1 MALYLTGDTHGDF
14 RKFLLDAFPDQYRMA
29 KEDIVLC
36 GKQCFTMGG
45 ASSHDIS
52 GGILEPNDPMFQ
64 IEFQR
69 LVESGAAF
77 RINHQSWWCE
87 ELPSQHEY
95 EDAKKNLDRVGWNVD
110 YIITHCA
117 PTSIQEKIMRNL
129 AVSNPLTDFLE
140 DVKKVCNF
148 KYWFFGHYHDDFII
162 DKQFVP
168 SITKYFV

>member
-14 RKFLLDAFPDQYRMA
+14 RRFLPGAFSDQYRMT
-29 KEDIVLC
+29 KEDIVLICGDFGGVWYGDSQDDFLLGLLDKQPFTTAFVSGNHENYDALRSYPTETWNRGIARKIRPSVILLERGQIFNLC

-95 EDAKKNLDRVGWNVD
+95 EDAKK
-110 YIITHCA
+110 T
-117 PTSIQEKIMRNL
+117 
-129 AVSNPLTDFLE
+129 
-140 DVKKVCNF
+140 
-148 KYWFFGHYHDDFII
+148 
-162 DKQFVP
+162 
-168 SITKYFV
+168 